1 MDYGNNV
8 HCKIS
13 SLHCTTEINCA
24 VFETNRNLCIVK
36 HDPLACCHP
45 EKML

>member
-1 MDYGNNV
+1 MNYGDTV

-13 SLHCTTEINCA
+13 SPNCSTEINCA
-24 VFETNRNLCIVK
+24 GFETNRNLCIVK
-36 HDPLACCHP
+36 HDPLASCHP